1 MRTMLKSKIHR
12 ARVTQVDLDYEGSI
26 TIDRSLM
33 EASDILPFERVEVLN
48 VNNGAR
54 FSTYAIE
61 GEANSGVIGING
73 AAARLVAK
81 GDIVIILSYCQ
92 VPDDEAISITPS
104 IVRVDSQNR
113 IIEPLSVA
121 HLRGWQSEDVG
132 VEEKEKIV
140 STKYEILNKR
150 KEELD
155 SYHQNPNDVNGLNLE
170 I

>member
-33 EASDILPFERVEVLN
+33 EASDILPFERVEVLD

-54 FSTYAIE
+54 FGTYAIE
-61 GEANSGVIGING
+61 GEANSGIIGING

-92 VPDDEAISITPS
+92 VPDDEAVNMTPS
-104 IVRVDSQNR
+104 LIRVDSQNR
-113 IIEPLSVA
+113 IVEPSLAVS
-121 HLRGWQSEDVG
+121 LRGWQRGGGDG
-132 VEEKEKIV
+132 KTEEKTL
-140 STKYEILNKR
+140 STKYETLNNIK
-150 KEELD
+150 
-155 SYHQNPNDVNGLNLE
+155 SQNPIGGNGLNLE

>member
-1 MRTMLKSKIHR
+1 MRTMMKSKIHR

-26 TIDRSLM
+26 TIDRALM

-54 FSTYAIE
+54 FSTYAIV
-61 GEANSGVIGING
+61 GEANSGIIGING

-81 GDIVIILSYCQ
+81 GDIVLILSYCQ

-113 IIEPLSVA
+113 IVEPVPMVPQWERIQKSVA
-121 HLRGWQSEDVG
+121 SRQ
-132 VEEKEKIV
+132 
-140 STKYEILNKR
+140 
-150 KEELD
+150 
-155 SYHQNPNDVNGLNLE
+155 
-170 I
+170 

>member
-48 VNNGAR
+48 INNGAR

-61 GEANSGVIGING
+61 GEANSGIIGING

-81 GDIVIILSYCQ
+81 GDIVIIVSYCQ
-92 VPDDEAISITPS
+92 VPDDEAIGMTPS
-104 IVRVDSQNR
+104 IVHVDSQNR
-113 IIEPLSVA
+113 IVEPLSMVP
-121 HLRGWQSEDVG
+121 LRGWQRERVG
-132 VEEKEKIV
+132 VKEEEKIL
-140 STKYEILNKR
+140 STKYEMLNNIKT
-150 KEELD
+150 
-155 SYHQNPNDVNGLNLE
+155 QNPNDVDGLNLE